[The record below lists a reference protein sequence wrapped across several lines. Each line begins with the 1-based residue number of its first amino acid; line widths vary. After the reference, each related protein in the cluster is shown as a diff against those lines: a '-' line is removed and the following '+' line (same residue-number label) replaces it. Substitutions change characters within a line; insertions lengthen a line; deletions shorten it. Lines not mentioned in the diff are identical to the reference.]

1 MSLKKAIELA
11 NEKKFNQAK
20 EMLEELAKEYPN
32 DPDILYNLGMCY
44 TELNNPE
51 KAIEV
56 LTKGIVIAPELV
68 NSHVALG
75 FAFTKLG
82 DLIEAESHFRNAL
95 EIQPDNSYA
104 LRNLGGLLAKKKDY
118 EGAIEFLIKSLMKH
132 PDDMRTTYG
141 LGLAYFHTKKL
152 NEADEQF
159 KIVISNSNDNYLID
173 HAKEIIDTPS
183 YYDETLNQI
192 TENYESSVESI
203 NGDIN
208 SIKRLIIQLETR
220 RKGYYRLLA
229 EDNGDKNILQ
239 DELRKVEDE
248 IENSNK
254 RITELSNEI
263 IELKGKAI
271 SADDIKDAFNNLDN
285 VWGKLVV
292 KERTRLM
299 HLIYESI
306 IFRPENESVDFNLK
320 IKEKHAL
327 QEVAV

>member
-173 HAKEIIDTPS
+173 LAKDF
-183 YYDETLNQI
+183 
-192 TENYESSVESI
+192 
-203 NGDIN
+203 
-208 SIKRLIIQLETR
+208 R
-220 RKGYYRLLA
+220 RNIA
-229 EDNGDKNILQ
+229 EL
-239 DELRKVEDE
+239 
-248 IENSNK
+248 
-254 RITELSNEI
+254 
-263 IELKGKAI
+263 
-271 SADDIKDAFNNLDN
+271 
-285 VWGKLVV
+285 
-292 KERTRLM
+292 
-299 HLIYESI
+299 
-306 IFRPENESVDFNLK
+306 NLK
-320 IKEKHAL
+320 SDGLRTDAMFYCLGAMEYFKDMPVQDIQKIAFEIGMKGQSGLSVNNPSKKYTLKTMQGEFTGLQLVCYMFVGFKSFAPEQDIGMDFSEEYRMAKQFFKE
-327 QEVAV
+327 